1 MRARLL
7 RKSDE
12 IMRNIY
18 YIAVEGVIG
27 VGKTS
32 LCSLIGE
39 TFSAKIV
46 YEKFEENPFLEDFY
60 SDRDRFA
67 FQTQLYFLLSRYRQ
81 HQEMM
86 QVELFH
92 KLLVSDYMFVKDKI
106 FANITLSDK
115 ELVLYNSVVTLLERD
130 IPNPDLVIYLQS
142 STDRL
147 MENIRERGRHYEELI
162 TEDYI
167 QQLNDAYNDFFLRYD
182 SSPLL
187 IVNTTD
193 IDFVNNEKDRENLL
207 EKIRQPFSG
216 TRYYNPKGF

>member
-1 MRARLL
+1 
-7 RKSDE
+7 
-12 IMRNIY
+12 MRNIY

-32 LCSLIGE
+32 LCSIIGE
-39 TFSAKIV
+39 NFSAKIV

-60 SDRDRFA
+60 SDRERFA

-142 STDRL
+142 STDKL
-147 MENIRERGRHYEELI
+147 MEKIRERGRHYEELI
-162 TEDYI
+162 TEDYV
-167 QQLNDAYNDFFLRYD
+167 QQLNDAYNDFFLRYEN
-182 SSPLL
+182 SPLV
-187 IVNTTD
+187 IVNSTD
-193 IDFVNNEKDRENLL
+193 IDFVNNEKDRDNLI

>member
-1 MRARLL
+1 
-7 RKSDE
+7 
-12 IMRNIY
+12 MRNLY

-32 LCSLIGE
+32 LCSIIGE
-39 TFSAKIV
+39 NFLAKV
-46 YEKFEENPFLEDFY
+46 VFEKFEENPFLEDFY
-60 SDRDRFA
+60 KDRDRYA

-81 HQEMM
+81 HQDMM

-115 ELVLYNSVVTLLERD
+115 ELTLYNSVVTLLERD

-147 MENIRERGRHYEELI
+147 MSNIKTRGRHYEELI
-162 TEDYI
+162 SEDYL
-167 QQLNDAYNDFFLRYD
+167 QELNDAYNDFFLRYD

-187 IVNTTD
+187 IVNSTD
-193 IDFVNNEKDRENLL
+193 IDFVNNGEEKEDLL
-207 EKIRQPFSG
+207 DKIRKPFSG
-216 TRYYNPKGF
+216 TRYYNPKGL

>member
-1 MRARLL
+1 
-7 RKSDE
+7 
-12 IMRNIY
+12 MRNIY

-39 TFSAKIV
+39 QFSAKIV
-46 YEKFEENPFLEDFY
+46 FEQFEENPFLEDFY
-60 SDRDRFA
+60 KDKERFA

-106 FANITLSDK
+106 FANINLSDK
-115 ELVLYNSVVTLLERD
+115 ELTLYNSVVTLLERD

-142 STDRL
+142 STGRL
-147 MENIRERGRHYEELI
+147 MTNIKKRGRYYEDLI
-162 TEDYI
+162 TQEYI
-167 QQLNDAYNDFFLRYD
+167 QELNDAYNDFFLRYD
-182 SSPLL
+182 RSPLL
-187 IVNTTD
+187 IVNATD
-193 IDFVNNEKDRENLL
+193 IDFVDNKEDQENLM

-216 TRYYNPKGF
+216 TRYYNPKGM

>member
-1 MRARLL
+1 
-7 RKSDE
+7 
-12 IMRNIY
+12 MRNVY

-39 TFSAKIV
+39 QFSAKIV
-46 YEKFEENPFLEDFY
+46 FEKFEGNPFLEDFY
-60 SDRDRFA
+60 KDKERFA

-106 FANITLSDK
+106 FANINLSDK
-115 ELVLYNSVVTLLERD
+115 ELALYNSVVTLLEKD

-142 STDRL
+142 STGRL
-147 MENIRERGRHYEELI
+147 LANIKKRGRYYEDLI
-162 TEDYI
+162 TEEYI
-167 QQLNDAYNDFFLRYD
+167 QELNDAYNDFFLRYD
-182 SSPLL
+182 RSPLL
-187 IVNTTD
+187 IVNSTD
-193 IDFVNNEKDRENLL
+193 IDFVNDKEDQSNLM

-216 TRYYNPKGF
+216 TRYYNPKGM

>member
-1 MRARLL
+1 
-7 RKSDE
+7 
-12 IMRNIY
+12 MRNIY

-39 TFSAKIV
+39 NFSAKIV

-115 ELVLYNSVVTLLERD
+115 ELILYNSVVTLLERD

-142 STDRL
+142 STDKL

-187 IVNTTD
+187 IVNSTD

>member
-1 MRARLL
+1 
-7 RKSDE
+7 
-12 IMRNIY
+12 MRNIY

-32 LCSLIGE
+32 LCSIIGE
-39 TFSAKIV
+39 YFTAKVV

-60 SDRDRFA
+60 KDRERFA

-106 FANITLSDK
+106 FANINLSDK
-115 ELVLYNSVVTLLERD
+115 ELTLYNSVVTLLEKD
-130 IPNPDLVIYLQS
+130 IPNPDIVIYLQS
-142 STDRL
+142 STERL
-147 MENIRERGRHYEELI
+147 MANIRDRGRHYEELI
-162 TEDYI
+162 TDDYI
-167 QQLNDAYNDFFLRYD
+167 QELNDAYNDFFLRYE

-187 IVNTTD
+187 IVNSTD
-193 IDFVNNEKDRENLL
+193 IDFVNVESDRESLL

-216 TRYYNPKGF
+216 TRYYNPKGL

>member
-1 MRARLL
+1 
-7 RKSDE
+7 
-12 IMRNIY
+12 MRNIY

-39 TFSAKIV
+39 NFSAKIV

-187 IVNTTD
+187 IVNATD

>member
-1 MRARLL
+1 
-7 RKSDE
+7 
-12 IMRNIY
+12 MRNIY

-32 LCSLIGE
+32 LCKIIGE
-39 TFSAKIV
+39 NFSAKIV

-60 SDRDRFA
+60 TDKERFA

-92 KLLVSDYMFVKDKI
+92 KLLISDYMFVKDKI

-142 STDRL
+142 STNRL
-147 MENIRERGRHYEELI
+147 MENIRRRGRHYEELI
-162 TEDYI
+162 TLDYL

-187 IVNTTD
+187 IVNSTD
-193 IDFVNNEKDRENLL
+193 IDFVDNEKDRDDLL
-207 EKIRQPFSG
+207 QKIRQPFSG

>member
-1 MRARLL
+1 
-7 RKSDE
+7 
-12 IMRNIY
+12 MRNIY

-32 LCSLIGE
+32 LCSIIGE
-39 TFSAKIV
+39 NFSAKIV

-60 SDRDRFA
+60 SDRERFA

-142 STDRL
+142 STDKL

-162 TEDYI
+162 TEDYV
-167 QQLNDAYNDFFLRYD
+167 QQLNDAYNDFFLRYEN
-182 SSPLL
+182 SPLL
-187 IVNTTD
+187 IVNSTD
-193 IDFVNNEKDRENLL
+193 IDFVNNDKDRDNLI

>member
-1 MRARLL
+1 
-7 RKSDE
+7 
-12 IMRNIY
+12 MRNIY

-39 TFSAKIV
+39 QFSAKV
-46 YEKFEENPFLEDFY
+46 VFEKFEDNPFLEDFY
-60 SDRDRFA
+60 KDKERFA

-106 FANITLSDK
+106 FANINLSDK
-115 ELVLYNSVVTLLERD
+115 ELTLYNSVVTLLERD

-142 STDRL
+142 STGRL
-147 MENIRERGRHYEELI
+147 MTNIKERGRYYEDLI
-162 TEDYI
+162 TTEYI
-167 QQLNDAYNDFFLRYD
+167 QELNDAYNDFFLRYD
-182 SSPLL
+182 RSPLL
-187 IVNTTD
+187 IVNATD
-193 IDFVNNEKDRENLL
+193 IDFVNDKED
-207 EKIRQPFSG
+207 
-216 TRYYNPKGF
+216 

>member
-1 MRARLL
+1 
-7 RKSDE
+7 
-12 IMRNIY
+12 MRNIY

-32 LCSLIGE
+32 LCSIIGE
-39 TFSAKIV
+39 NFSAKIV

-60 SDRDRFA
+60 SDRERFA

-142 STDRL
+142 STDKL
-147 MENIRERGRHYEELI
+147 MEKIRERGRHYEELI
-162 TEDYI
+162 TEDYV
-167 QQLNDAYNDFFLRYD
+167 QQLNDAYNDFFLRYEN
-182 SSPLL
+182 SPLL
-187 IVNTTD
+187 IVNSTD
-193 IDFVNNEKDRENLL
+193 IDFVNNEKDRDNLI

>member
-1 MRARLL
+1 L
-7 RKSDE
+7 R
-12 IMRNIY
+12 NVY

-39 TFSAKIV
+39 QFSAKIV
-46 YEKFEENPFLEDFY
+46 FEKFEGNPFLEDFY
-60 SDRDRFA
+60 KDKERFA

-106 FANITLSDK
+106 FANINLSDK
-115 ELVLYNSVVTLLERD
+115 ELALYNSVVTLLEKD

-142 STDRL
+142 STGRL
-147 MENIRERGRHYEELI
+147 LANIKKRGRYYEDLI
-162 TEDYI
+162 TEEYI
-167 QQLNDAYNDFFLRYD
+167 QELNDAYNDFFLRYD
-182 SSPLL
+182 RSPLL
-187 IVNTTD
+187 IVNSTD
-193 IDFVNNEKDRENLL
+193 IDFVNDKEDQSNLM

-216 TRYYNPKGF
+216 TRYYNPKGM

>member
-1 MRARLL
+1 
-7 RKSDE
+7 
-12 IMRNIY
+12 MRNIY

-39 TFSAKIV
+39 QFSAKV
-46 YEKFEENPFLEDFY
+46 VFEKFEDNPFLEDFY
-60 SDRDRFA
+60 KDKERFA

-106 FANITLSDK
+106 FANINLSDK
-115 ELVLYNSVVTLLERD
+115 ELTLYNSVVTLLERD

-142 STDRL
+142 STGRL
-147 MENIRERGRHYEELI
+147 MTNIKERGRYYEDLI
-162 TEDYI
+162 TTEYI
-167 QQLNDAYNDFFLRYD
+167 QELNDAYNDFFLRYD
-182 SSPLL
+182 RSPLL
-187 IVNTTD
+187 IVNATD
-193 IDFVNNEKDRENLL
+193 IDFVNDKEDQENLM

-216 TRYYNPKGF
+216 TRYYNPKGM

>member
-39 TFSAKIV
+39 IFSAKIV

-142 STDRL
+142 STDKL

-187 IVNTTD
+187 IVNSTD

>member
-1 MRARLL
+1 
-7 RKSDE
+7 
-12 IMRNIY
+12 MRNIY

-32 LCSLIGE
+32 LCSIIGE
-39 TFSAKIV
+39 YFSAKIV

-60 SDRDRFA
+60 SDRERFA

-81 HQEMM
+81 HQDMM

-142 STDRL
+142 TTDRL
-147 MENIRERGRHYEELI
+147 MENIRARGRHYEELI
-162 TEDYI
+162 TDDYL
-167 QQLNDAYNDFFLRYD
+167 QQLNDAYNDFFLRYE

-187 IVNTTD
+187 IVNSTD
-193 IDFVNNEKDRENLL
+193 IDFVNDDKDRDNLL
-207 EKIRQPFSG
+207 SKIRQPFSG
-216 TRYYNPKGF
+216 TRYYNPKGL

>member
-1 MRARLL
+1 
-7 RKSDE
+7 
-12 IMRNIY
+12 MRNIY
-18 YIAVEGVIG
+18 YMAVEGVIG

-32 LCSLIGE
+32 LCSIIGE
-39 TFSAKIV
+39 NFSAKIV

-60 SDRDRFA
+60 TDRERFA

-162 TEDYI
+162 TEDYL
-167 QQLNDAYNDFFLRYD
+167 QQLNDAYNDFFLRYE

-187 IVNTTD
+187 IVNSTD
-193 IDFVNNEKDRENLL
+193 IDFVNNDKDRDNLL
-207 EKIRQPFSG
+207 GKIRQPFSG
-216 TRYYNPKGF
+216 TRYYNPKGL

>member
-1 MRARLL
+1 
-7 RKSDE
+7 
-12 IMRNIY
+12 MRNVY

-39 TFSAKIV
+39 QFSAKV
-46 YEKFEENPFLEDFY
+46 VFEKFEDNPFLEDFY
-60 SDRDRFA
+60 KDKKRFA

-106 FANITLSDK
+106 FANINLSEK
-115 ELVLYNSVVTLLERD
+115 ELMLYNSVVTLLERD

-147 MENIRERGRHYEELI
+147 VANIKKRGRYYEDLI
-162 TEDYI
+162 TQEYI
-167 QQLNDAYNDFFLRYD
+167 QELNDAYNDFFLRYD
-182 SSPLL
+182 RSPLL
-187 IVNTTD
+187 IVNSTD
-193 IDFVNNEKDRENLL
+193 IDFVNDKGDQDNLF

-216 TRYYNPKGF
+216 TRYYNPKGM

>member
-39 TFSAKIV
+39 NFSAKIV

-187 IVNTTD
+187 IVNATD

>member
-1 MRARLL
+1 
-7 RKSDE
+7 
-12 IMRNIY
+12 MRNIY

-39 TFSAKIV
+39 QFSAKIV
-46 YEKFEENPFLEDFY
+46 FEKFEDNPFLEDFY
-60 SDRDRFA
+60 KDKERFA

-106 FANITLSDK
+106 FANINLSDK
-115 ELVLYNSVVTLLERD
+115 ELTLYNSVVTLLERD

-142 STDRL
+142 STSRL
-147 MENIRERGRHYEELI
+147 MTNIKKRGRYYEDLI
-162 TEDYI
+162 TQEYI
-167 QQLNDAYNDFFLRYD
+167 QELNDAYNDFFLRYD
-182 SSPLL
+182 RSPLL
-187 IVNTTD
+187 IVNSTD
-193 IDFVNNEKDRENLL
+193 IDFVDNKEDQVNLM

-216 TRYYNPKGF
+216 TRYYNPKGM

>member
-1 MRARLL
+1 
-7 RKSDE
+7 
-12 IMRNIY
+12 MRNIY

-32 LCSLIGE
+32 LCSIIGE
-39 TFSAKIV
+39 NFSAKIV
-46 YEKFEENPFLEDFY
+46 YERFEENPFLEDFY
-60 SDRDRFA
+60 SDKERFA

-142 STDRL
+142 STDKL

-162 TEDYI
+162 TEDYL
-167 QQLNDAYNDFFLRYD
+167 QQLNDAYNDFFLRYE

-187 IVNTTD
+187 IVNSTE
-193 IDFVNNEKDRENLL
+193 IDFVNNEKDRDNLI

>member
-1 MRARLL
+1 MRAKLL

-39 TFSAKIV
+39 NFSAKIV

-187 IVNTTD
+187 IVNSTD

>member
-39 TFSAKIV
+39 NFSAKIV

-142 STDRL
+142 STDKL

-187 IVNTTD
+187 IVNSTD

>member
-1 MRARLL
+1 
-7 RKSDE
+7 
-12 IMRNIY
+12 MRNVY

-39 TFSAKIV
+39 QFSAKIV
-46 YEKFEENPFLEDFY
+46 FEKFEDNPFLEDFY
-60 SDRDRFA
+60 KDKERFA

-106 FANITLSDK
+106 FANINLSDK
-115 ELVLYNSVVTLLERD
+115 ELTLYNSVVTLLERD

-142 STDRL
+142 STGRL
-147 MENIRERGRHYEELI
+147 MTNIKKRGRYYEDLI
-162 TEDYI
+162 TQEYI
-167 QQLNDAYNDFFLRYD
+167 QELNDAYNDFFLRYD
-182 SSPLL
+182 RSPLL
-187 IVNTTD
+187 IVNSTD
-193 IDFVNNEKDRENLL
+193 IDFVDNKEDQENLM

-216 TRYYNPKGF
+216 TRYYNPKGM

>member
-1 MRARLL
+1 
-7 RKSDE
+7 
-12 IMRNIY
+12 MRNIY

-32 LCSLIGE
+32 LCSIIGKNL
-39 TFSAKIV
+39 SAKIV
-46 YEKFEENPFLEDFY
+46 YEKFGENPFLEDFY
-60 SDRDRFA
+60 TDKERFA

-81 HQEMM
+81 HQDMM

-92 KLLVSDYMFVKDKI
+92 KLLISDYMFVKDKI

-147 MENIRERGRHYEELI
+147 MENIRRRGRHYEELI
-162 TEDYI
+162 TEDYL

-187 IVNTTD
+187 IVNSTD
-193 IDFVNNEKDRENLL
+193 IDFVNDDKDRENLL
-207 EKIRQPFSG
+207 QKIRQPFSG

>member
-1 MRARLL
+1 
-7 RKSDE
+7 
-12 IMRNIY
+12 MRNVY

-39 TFSAKIV
+39 QFSAKIV
-46 YEKFEENPFLEDFY
+46 FEKFDENPFLEDFY
-60 SDRDRFA
+60 KDKERFA

-106 FANITLSDK
+106 FANINLSDK
-115 ELVLYNSVVTLLERD
+115 ELTLYNSVVTLLERD

-147 MENIRERGRHYEELI
+147 MTNIKKRGRYYEDLI
-162 TEDYI
+162 TQEYI
-167 QQLNDAYNDFFLRYD
+167 QELNDAYNDFFLRYD
-182 SSPLL
+182 RSPLL
-187 IVNTTD
+187 IVNSTD
-193 IDFVNNEKDRENLL
+193 IDFVDNKEDQENLM

-216 TRYYNPKGF
+216 TRYYNPKGM

>member
-1 MRARLL
+1 V
-7 RKSDE
+7 
-12 IMRNIY
+12 RNVY

-39 TFSAKIV
+39 QFSAKIV
-46 YEKFEENPFLEDFY
+46 FEKFEDNPFLEDFY
-60 SDRDRFA
+60 KDKERFA

-86 QVELFH
+86 QVDLFY
-92 KLLVSDYMFVKDKI
+92 KLLVTDYMFVKDKI
-106 FANITLSDK
+106 FANINLSDK
-115 ELVLYNSVVTLLERD
+115 ELTLYNSVVTLLERD

-147 MENIRERGRHYEELI
+147 VENIKTRGRYYEDLI
-162 TEDYI
+162 TQEYI
-167 QQLNDAYNDFFLRYD
+167 QELNDAYNDFFLRYD
-182 SSPLL
+182 RSPLL
-187 IVNTTD
+187 IVNSTD
-193 IDFVNNEKDRENLL
+193 IDFVNDKGDQDNLL

-216 TRYYNPKGF
+216 TRYYNPKGM

>member
-1 MRARLL
+1 
-7 RKSDE
+7 
-12 IMRNIY
+12 MRNIY

-32 LCSLIGE
+32 LCSIIGE
-39 TFSAKIV
+39 NFSAKIV

-60 SDRDRFA
+60 TDRERFA

-162 TEDYI
+162 TEDYL
-167 QQLNDAYNDFFLRYD
+167 QQLNDAYNDFFLRYE

-187 IVNTTD
+187 IVNSTD
-193 IDFVNNEKDRENLL
+193 IDFVNNDKDRDNLL
-207 EKIRQPFSG
+207 GKIRQPFSG
-216 TRYYNPKGF
+216 TRYYNPKGL

>member
-1 MRARLL
+1 
-7 RKSDE
+7 
-12 IMRNIY
+12 MRNIY

-32 LCSLIGE
+32 LCSIIGE
-39 TFSAKIV
+39 NFSAKIV

-115 ELVLYNSVVTLLERD
+115 ELVLYNSVVTLLEKD

-167 QQLNDAYNDFFLRYD
+167 QQLNDAYNDFFLRYE

-187 IVNTTD
+187 IVNSTD
-193 IDFVNNEKDRENLL
+193 IDFVNNDKDRDNLI

>member
-1 MRARLL
+1 
-7 RKSDE
+7 
-12 IMRNIY
+12 MRNIY

-39 TFSAKIV
+39 NFSAKIV

-142 STDRL
+142 STDKL

-187 IVNTTD
+187 IVNSTD

>member
-1 MRARLL
+1 
-7 RKSDE
+7 
-12 IMRNIY
+12 MRNVY

-39 TFSAKIV
+39 QFSAKIV
-46 YEKFEENPFLEDFY
+46 FEKFEGNPFLEDFY
-60 SDRDRFA
+60 KDKERFA

-106 FANITLSDK
+106 FANINLSDK
-115 ELVLYNSVVTLLERD
+115 ELTLYNSVVTLLERD

-147 MENIRERGRHYEELI
+147 MTNIKKRGRYYEDLI
-162 TEDYI
+162 TQEYI
-167 QQLNDAYNDFFLRYD
+167 QELNDAYNDFFLRYD
-182 SSPLL
+182 RSPLL
-187 IVNTTD
+187 IVNSTD
-193 IDFVNNEKDRENLL
+193 IDFIDNKEDQENLM

-216 TRYYNPKGF
+216 TRYYNPKGM

>member
-1 MRARLL
+1 
-7 RKSDE
+7 
-12 IMRNIY
+12 MRNIY

-32 LCSLIGE
+32 LCSIIGE
-39 TFSAKIV
+39 NFSAKIV
-46 YEKFEENPFLEDFY
+46 YERFEENPFLEDFY
-60 SDRDRFA
+60 SDKERFA

-142 STDRL
+142 STDKL

-162 TEDYI
+162 TEDYV
-167 QQLNDAYNDFFLRYD
+167 QQLNDAYNDFFLRYEN
-182 SSPLL
+182 SPLL
-187 IVNTTD
+187 IVNSTD
-193 IDFVNNEKDRENLL
+193 IDFVNNDKDRDNLI

>member
-1 MRARLL
+1 
-7 RKSDE
+7 
-12 IMRNIY
+12 MRNVY

-39 TFSAKIV
+39 QFSAKIV
-46 YEKFEENPFLEDFY
+46 FEQFEENPFLEDFY
-60 SDRDRFA
+60 KDKVRFA

-106 FANITLSDK
+106 FANINLSDK
-115 ELVLYNSVVTLLERD
+115 ELTLYNSVVTLLERD

-142 STDRL
+142 STGRL
-147 MENIRERGRHYEELI
+147 MTNIKKRGRYYEDLI
-162 TEDYI
+162 TQEYI
-167 QQLNDAYNDFFLRYD
+167 QELNDAYNDFFLRYD
-182 SSPLL
+182 RSPLL
-187 IVNTTD
+187 IVNSTD
-193 IDFVNNEKDRENLL
+193 IDFIDNKEDQENLM

-216 TRYYNPKGF
+216 TRYYNPKGM

>member
-1 MRARLL
+1 
-7 RKSDE
+7 
-12 IMRNIY
+12 MRNVY

-39 TFSAKIV
+39 QFSAKIV
-46 YEKFEENPFLEDFY
+46 FEKFEENPFLEDFY
-60 SDRDRFA
+60 KDKERFA

-106 FANITLSDK
+106 FANINLSDK
-115 ELVLYNSVVTLLERD
+115 ELTLYNSVVTLLEKD

-142 STDRL
+142 STGRL
-147 MENIRERGRHYEELI
+147 MTNIKKRGRYYEDLI
-162 TEDYI
+162 TQEYI
-167 QQLNDAYNDFFLRYD
+167 QELNDAYNDFFLRYD
-182 SSPLL
+182 RSPLL
-187 IVNTTD
+187 IVNSTD
-193 IDFVNNEKDRENLL
+193 IDFIDNKEDQENLM

-216 TRYYNPKGF
+216 TRYYNPKGM

>member
-1 MRARLL
+1 
-7 RKSDE
+7 
-12 IMRNIY
+12 MRNVY

-39 TFSAKIV
+39 QFSAKIV
-46 YEKFEENPFLEDFY
+46 FEKFEENPFLEDFY
-60 SDRDRFA
+60 KDKERFA

-106 FANITLSDK
+106 FANINLSDK
-115 ELVLYNSVVTLLERD
+115 ELTLYNSVVTLLERD

-142 STDRL
+142 STGRL
-147 MENIRERGRHYEELI
+147 MTNIKKRGRYYEDLI
-162 TEDYI
+162 TQEYI
-167 QQLNDAYNDFFLRYD
+167 QELNDAYNDFFLRYD
-182 SSPLL
+182 RSPLL
-187 IVNTTD
+187 IVNSTD
-193 IDFVNNEKDRENLL
+193 IDFIDNKEDQENLM

-216 TRYYNPKGF
+216 TRYYNPKGM